1 MKRLIALAA
10 LMAAGFVAGPATA
23 QYYGPGYDRP
33 DYDRPAPRDYGPRR
47 YRDFDDDDDDR
58 PRGRFYG
65 RPDPR
70 FGQTCVTSRG
80 ACPTRPAPRNAPCGC
95 EIPGF
100 GFKRGAV
107 N

>member
-1 MKRLIALAA
+1 MKRLIAVAA
-10 LMAAGFVAGPATA
+10 LMAAGLVAGPATA

-33 DYDRPAPRDYGPRR
+33 PPSEYGRRRGYDEDDYRRGPPRGYDRPG
-47 YRDFDDDDDDR
+47 
-58 PRGRFYG
+58 
-65 RPDPR
+65 PR
-70 FGQTCVTSRG
+70 FGGTCVTSRG
-80 ACPTRPAPRNAPCGC
+80 ACPTRPAPRNSSCGC